1 MNYSNV
7 EYCKK
12 DVIFLKKDLLELI
25 EQLNESELEYLVT
38 FIKELFF
45 N

>member
-1 MNYSNV
+1 M
-7 EYCKK
+7 
-12 DVIFLKKDLLELI
+12 FLKQELLELI
-25 EQLNESELEYLVT
+25 ELLDEDEIEYLVT